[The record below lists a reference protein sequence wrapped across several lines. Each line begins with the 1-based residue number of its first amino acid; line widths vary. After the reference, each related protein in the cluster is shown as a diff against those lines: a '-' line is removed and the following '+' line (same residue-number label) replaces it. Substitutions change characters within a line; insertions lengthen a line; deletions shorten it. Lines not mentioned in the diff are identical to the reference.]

1 MNCCHVKNQ
10 CLVIRLPKEIDH
22 CQAEQI
28 RQECERSFMN
38 FIIRDIIFDFSDTS
52 FMDSSGIGLILG
64 RVRQIHPINGK
75 VYLFGGNEIIRKML
89 EMSGI
94 QQILKQQFQKQ
105 LLMLLFTHIQSPV
118 EISRRILSGK
128 IKRLQ

>member
-1 MNCCHVKNQ
+1 MIPGPKGQKGRQ
-10 CLVIRLPKEIDH
+10 CQNELLSCKKSMSGH

-75 VYLFGGNEIIRKML
+75 VYLFGGNEIVRKML

-94 QQILKQQFQKQ
+94 QNVVTVLDTIEEVKE
-105 LLMLLFTHIQSPV
+105 V
-118 EISRRILSGK
+118 YE
-128 IKRLQ
+128 